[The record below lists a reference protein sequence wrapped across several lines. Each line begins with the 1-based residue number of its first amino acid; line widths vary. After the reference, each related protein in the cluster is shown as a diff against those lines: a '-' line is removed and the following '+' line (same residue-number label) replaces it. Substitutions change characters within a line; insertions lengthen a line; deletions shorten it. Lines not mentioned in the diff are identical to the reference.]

1 MAEVAGEACRL
12 ASSSGIDRIGSGWA
26 HLLPLAVGGNE
37 NLKNFARLSSY
48 FRNSE
53 TENAK
58 VNRATTFREM
68 IYVQN
73 FGQTNSMYELQ
84 KSLFF
89 AEMNLK
95 NST

>member
-1 MAEVAGEACRL
+1 VAEVPGEAYRL
-12 ASSSGIDRIGSGWA
+12 ASSGVDRIGAGWA

-58 VNRATTFREM
+58 VNLTITFRDM
-68 IYVQN
+68 IFV
-73 FGQTNSMYELQ
+73 QTNSIYEL
-84 KSLFF
+84 KRF
-89 AEMNLK
+89 
-95 NST
+95 